1 MNGKVQVLEEWWDD
15 YIPGHLEV
23 KPFHKEGLPNYD
35 LIAEIMLPEGDQPTG
50 ANAKG
55 TNSKQKHTNPST
67 KTSHIAQ
74 HALTPTEL
82 ALDDE
87 GSENKEANDMEED
100 CEAVVVEE
108 LNPFFGI
115 PKVQPSS
122 KPVVSGS
129 GACLEVTDSD
139 DSNLDIP
146 ITSCV
151 KPSLKVHPIG
161 PLVKT
166 PHASG
171 QPSMHTQG
179 NPFLKTPIDVI
190 SDNEELCTPLP
201 KHMCETG
208 PKVLAQSVDSAV
220 KQEKIHVQTEHSLAM
235 VKKDIVL
242 VKLDKFP
249 NCKTAMALFNASSA
263 VYFEDPLAHMV
274 AAEVLFDEDKANQ
287 FVSHANDLRWLWLKK
302 EIGE

>member
-23 KPFHKEGLPNYD
+23 KLFRKKGLQNYD
-35 LIAEIMLPEGDQPTG
+35 LIAEIMLPKGDQPT
-50 ANAKG
+50 
-55 TNSKQKHTNPST
+55 
-67 KTSHIAQ
+67 
-74 HALTPTEL
+74 
-82 ALDDE
+82 DDE
-87 GSENKEANDMEED
+87 GLENEEANNMEED
-100 CEAVVVEE
+100 HEAVVAEE
-108 LNPFFGI
+108 LNSFS
-115 PKVQPSS
+115 VQPSS

-129 GACLEVTDSD
+129 GACLEVTNSD

-151 KPSLKVHPIG
+151 KPSSKVHPIG

-171 QPSMHTQG
+171 QPSMRTQG

-190 SDNEELCTPLP
+190 LDDEELCMPLP
-201 KHMCETG
+201 KHMRETG
-208 PKVLAQSVDSAV
+208 PKVLAWSVDSAV
-220 KQEKIHVQTEHSLAM
+220 KQEKICVQTEHSLAM

-242 VKLDKFP
+242 AKLDKFP
-249 NCKTAMALFNASSA
+249 NHKTAMALFNASSA

-287 FVSHANDLRWLWLKK
+287 FVSHANNLRWLWLKK